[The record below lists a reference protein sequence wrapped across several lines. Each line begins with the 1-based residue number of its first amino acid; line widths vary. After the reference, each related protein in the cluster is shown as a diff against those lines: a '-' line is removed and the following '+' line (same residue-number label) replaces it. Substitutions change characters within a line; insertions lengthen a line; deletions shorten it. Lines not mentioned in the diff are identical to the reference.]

1 MEINLQAYDERR
13 REILDRLS
21 RIPGRVDSIRLY
33 LKNIEAVKRFSCATW
48 TSRQDVIAAVSSGE
62 NTGFAECILSVNC
75 PEASLEPWRT
85 AVSCLLGLDAG
96 RAALENRRHQGE
108 WPEQLVEMMEI
119 ALVDLCGKLQG
130 VPSNHLLGLQE
141 SKAVC
146 GVHVILSDQMDE
158 VAESAQWA
166 RQEGKAAYIKVKL
179 FGDTRLDCEVIR
191 TVRRYCSP
199 EETFLIGDVNCGY
212 RPDARAGVSLEW
224 IARQLDQL
232 REAGLDACEDPAF
245 QEIPE
250 WVELQKRVAPLQ
262 LIPDYPMRG
271 SRDSIKRICRG
282 MGGIYNIHP
291 DSAGSI
297 IDAVILA
304 GRIRELGA
312 GLMVGDDSLVGPSAS
327 IWQQL
332 ASGLGARWVE
342 ATEKRR
348 ESDFYYRCVN
358 DLATDS
364 THNPIFIQWK
374 KGFGINLDEAR
385 LAREV
390 DSTVEVKR

>member
-1 MEINLQAYDERR
+1 M
-13 REILDRLS
+13 
-21 RIPGRVDSIRLY
+21 
-33 LKNIEAVKRFSCATW
+33 
-48 TSRQDVIAAVSSGE
+48 
-62 NTGFAECILSVNC
+62 
-75 PEASLEPWRT
+75 
-85 AVSCLLGLDAG
+85 
-96 RAALENRRHQGE
+96 
-108 WPEQLVEMMEI
+108 
-119 ALVDLCGKLQG
+119 
-130 VPSNHLLGLQE
+130 
-141 SKAVC
+141 
-146 GVHVILSDQMDE
+146 
-158 VAESAQWA
+158 
-166 RQEGKAAYIKVKL
+166 
-179 FGDTRLDCEVIR
+179 
-191 TVRRYCSP
+191 
-199 EETFLIGDVNCGY
+199 
-212 RPDARAGVSLEW
+212 
-224 IARQLDQL
+224 
-232 REAGLDACEDPAF
+232 DACEDPAF
-245 QEIPE
+245 LEIPE

-312 GLMVGDDSLVGPSAS
+312 GLMVGDDSLVGPSAP
-327 IWQQL
+327 
-332 ASGLGARWVE
+332 SGSSWLRAGCSLGRG
-342 ATEKRR
+342 TEKRK